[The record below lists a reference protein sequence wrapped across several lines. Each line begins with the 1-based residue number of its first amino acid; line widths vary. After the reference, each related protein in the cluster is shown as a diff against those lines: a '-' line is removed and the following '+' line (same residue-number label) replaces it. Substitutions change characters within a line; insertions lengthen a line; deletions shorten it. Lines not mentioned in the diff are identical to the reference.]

1 MLNKNDLESLL
12 PKNNLKNN
20 NNVTVLYEKKI
31 AFVRVSRV
39 ASTNI
44 HFSLLFSLGSE
55 NVNLTK
61 SNKKF
66 RTISSKFVSIIND
79 EWLSFS
85 LIRNPIERF
94 KSAWWFY
101 YSNQSKKHT
110 ENICQ
115 IYKIKEVPEIDRF
128 VEIIFNGDI
137 NLTPRHLRP
146 QWTSYTY
153 NNQILVDYIFK
164 LENLQK
170 DTVKLTQILKNK
182 GLEFKYIEHKT
193 TTKKEQNIELSNS
206 SIHNLKKIFELD
218 FDLYNL
224 YEN

>member
-1 MLNKNDLESLL
+1 MLNENDFGKLL
-12 PKNNLKNN
+12 PKNNLKTNN
-20 NNVTVLYEKKI
+20 NITVLYDKKI
-31 AFVRVSRV
+31 AFIRVSRV

-55 NVNLTK
+55 NINLTK

-66 RTISSKFVSIIND
+66 RTISSKFQSIKND
-79 EWLSFS
+79 NWLTFSF
-85 LIRNPIERF
+85 IRDPIERF

-110 ENICQ
+110 ENICK
-115 IYKIKEVPEIDRF
+115 IYNIKEVPEINKF
-128 VEIIFNGDI
+128 VEIISTKDI

-146 QWTSYTY
+146 QWTSYIY
-153 NNQILVDYIFK
+153 NNKILVDCIFK
-164 LENLQK
+164 LENLRK
-170 DTVKLTQILKNK
+170 DIDNFAKVLKNK
-182 GLEFKYIEHKT
+182 DLEFQYIEHKS

-206 SIHNLKKIFELD
+206 SIYNLKKIFEID

-224 YEN
+224 YEI